1 MSTESRPKFTTA
13 QVAMAN
19 AEEWYTL
26 PAIKVGDGCEVV
38 VKSSAHNTAPL
49 MVAHDDDSSKDTPFT
64 LDNPG
69 DSISLRIKNTDQ
81 VVVSSETPDQ
91 VLEVITE
98 Q

>member
-1 MSTESRPKFTTA
+1 MSTESRPKFTTV
-13 QVAMAN
+13 QMTITN
-19 AEEWYTL
+19 ASEWYTL

-38 VKSSAHNTAPL
+38 VKSSANNTAPL
-49 MVAHDDDSSKDTPFT
+49 MVAHNDDNSKNTPFI

-81 VVVSSETPDQ
+81 IVISSEVPDQ
-91 VLEVITE
+91 VIEVITE